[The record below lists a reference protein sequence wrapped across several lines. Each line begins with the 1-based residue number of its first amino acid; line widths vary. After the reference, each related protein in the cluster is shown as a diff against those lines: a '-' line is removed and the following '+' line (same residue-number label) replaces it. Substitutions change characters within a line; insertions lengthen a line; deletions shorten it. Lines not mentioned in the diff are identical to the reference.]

1 MWPFRN
7 KDKHPEKNNGEL
19 LVQKLNLNL
28 SQTEKVRQMIRHEL
42 FRQAIG
48 KVDKESFDEA
58 NDFDLEDEEWVSPY
72 EETYEPDP
80 STAVTA
86 SSPEPVSGPG
96 AAPEPVKPSAEN
108 VPPQQTPSAA
118 A

>member
-7 KDKHPEKNNGEL
+7 KDKHPEQNNGEI

-48 KVDKESFDEA
+48 KADRESFEEA

-72 EETYEPDP
+72 EETFEPDP
-80 STAVTA
+80 SPLPTAPV
-86 SSPEPVSGPG
+86 PEPAADPG
-96 AAPEPVKPSAEN
+96 AAPEPLKPSASNES
-108 VPPQQTPSAA
+108 PQQT
-118 A
+118 